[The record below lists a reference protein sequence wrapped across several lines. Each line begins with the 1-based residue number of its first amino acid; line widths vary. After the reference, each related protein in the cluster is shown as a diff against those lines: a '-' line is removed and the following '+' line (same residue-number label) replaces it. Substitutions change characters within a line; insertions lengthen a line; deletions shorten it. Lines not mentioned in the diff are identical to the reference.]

1 MERKIEEIKRGEQ
14 IWSIPTSKIFP
25 NPNQPRKSFS
35 EDSII
40 KLADSIRQFGI
51 IQPLSVRRNGEDYEL
66 IAGERRLRAAKE
78 LNLDFVP
85 CVILEATEEK
95 SAEISIIEN
104 LIREDLNIFE
114 QAMAIQVLIDTYGL
128 TQERV
133 AEKLSNSQSF
143 VANKLRLLRFS
154 SIEREIILKN
164 KLTERHAR
172 ALLRIPD
179 EDLRLSILNK
189 IAIEGINVAKSE
201 ELIEKLL
208 DKNTP
213 KQKQPTYKDVTSF
226 YTAINRVI
234 DTMSHSGFK
243 IKSRKIEND
252 NFTELTIL
260 IPKETQSNLS
270 NLSDPSTPSSLL
282 NVLSS
287 SNPPSSLTP
296 SRSSSLSNPSHPS
309 NQPSPQ
315 NPPSMLNPSS
325 LSNPSNPS
333 SLLNISDSSNPPSSL
348 TPSWSSSLSDP
359 LNPQNLQKSPSL
371 SGPSSPSN
379 PPHPSNQPSPQI
391 SSNKLNPSSPPYPS
405 NQPSP
410 LNPSKIPNSSNP
422 PHPSNPP
429 LQLTPNSTPQDD
441 SPVVFYLSSH

>member
-179 EDLRLSILNK
+179 EDLRLSVLNK

-213 KQKQPTYKDVTSF
+213 KQKQQTYKDITSF

-260 IPKETQSNLS
+260 IPKETQSNPSNIPNPS
-270 NLSDPSTPSSLL
+270 NLSNSST
-282 NVLSS
+282 
-287 SNPPSSLTP
+287 
-296 SRSSSLSNPSHPS
+296 
-309 NQPSPQ
+309 
-315 NPPSMLNPSS
+315 
-325 LSNPSNPS
+325 PS

-348 TPSWSSSLSDP
+348 TPSQPSSLSDP

-379 PPHPSNQPSPQI
+379 PPR
-391 SSNKLNPSSPPYPS
+391 
-405 NQPSP
+405 
-410 LNPSKIPNSSNP
+410 
-422 PHPSNPP
+422 PSNPP
-429 LQLTPNSTPQDD
+429 LQITPNSAPQDD
-441 SPVVFYLSSH
+441 SPVVFHLSSH